1 MRCELDVR
9 TPGSPAGADLQLTSA
24 PPPRRAWACGSR

>member
-9 TPGSPAGADLQLTSA
+9 RPGSPAGADSNL
-24 PPPRRAWACGSR
+24 PRLSRHGERGPAGRV